1 MSGRHFTKQRTQQLH
16 ARHPLSARRTAA
28 TFALALL
35 ACLALVATAS
45 SQTSRQTQRTGGTAV
60 IAEVGPFSGPDASL
74 GASWQA
80 GCKAATYLVDKAGG
94 ADGTQLHCITVDT
107 VGDPADGVAAV
118 RKTLATTSNLAGV
131 LGPDGGTADTI
142 VPIFNAAHVTMA
154 ATNGGVEFNK
164 NTRPYYWRYVPS
176 DSILG
181 TAMALAAHDLHYRR
195 AAAIFTTD
203 QASQTQVPDLIASFK
218 KLGGTLTS
226 NQAIAPNQ
234 PNYRTEIAKLLA
246 SHPQVIFTET
256 DPATAATLWS
266 NLKQLETKPIPIV
279 GTATDL
285 LPTYVKAVDSAVGKA
300 YVRGVFYGVNFYT
313 PPLAENPSMAVYQR
327 AVLAKGAGIASPKG
341 ELGDPYAAAFYD
353 GATVMALAMETSHS
367 VSPKVYNSYIAKI
380 VNGSG
385 KKTVKVHGFAQ
396 GQADLRKGLSI
407 QYVPTSGPISFDR
420 YHNTLA
426 PFVIERFGA
435 GSGYVNGRVLTVPE
449 VKAAAP

>member
-1 MSGRHFTKQRTQQLH
+1 MSRQQRFTKQRAH
-16 ARHPLSARRTAA
+16 VRAGHPRRATLAAA
-28 TFALALL
+28 TLAVAVL
-35 ACLALVATAS
+35 ACLALTATAS
-45 SQTSRQTQRTGGTAV
+45 SQTSSRAGGTAV

-80 GCKAATYLVDKAGG
+80 GCKAATYLIDKAGG
-94 ADGTQLHCITVDT
+94 ADGTQLQCKTVDT

-118 RKTLATTSNLAGV
+118 KKMLATTSNVAGV

-181 TAMALAAHDLHYRR
+181 TAMALAAHDLGYRR

-218 KLGGTLTS
+218 KLHGTLTS
-226 NQAIAPNQ
+226 SQAIAPNQ

-246 SHPQVIFTET
+246 GHPQVIFTET
-256 DPATAATLWS
+256 DPATAATVWS

-300 YVRGVFYGVNFYT
+300 YVRRVFYGVNFYT
-313 PPLAENPSMAVYQR
+313 PPLAKNPSMAAYKD
-327 AVLAKGAGIASPKG
+327 AVLAKNAGIPSPKG
-341 ELGDPYAAAFYD
+341 EVGDPYAAAFYD
-353 GATVMALAMETSHS
+353 GATVMALAMEAVHS
-367 VSPKVYNSYIAKI
+367 VSPKVYNADIAKI
-380 VNGSG
+380 VNGSD
-385 KKTVKVHGFAQ
+385 KKTVKVHSFAQ
-396 GQADLRKGLSI
+396 GKTDLSKGLSI

-426 PFVIERFGA
+426 PFVVERFGA
-435 GSGYVNGRVLTVPE
+435 GTSYVNGRVLTVSE
-449 VKAAAP
+449 VKSAVP